1 MRKIDPVVAFIFGF
15 IAGVLFLSWIATAE
29 ANTMV
34 RVDLYQV
41 TPEGLAMLLGTREI
55 PIKPD
60 VAAAIPGIR
69 EMHCQLYVRDYNLNG
84 IPEAPAM
91 LSCLDAEG
99 GQHNIPVETEG
110 MERVHLET

>member
-1 MRKIDPVVAFIFGF
+1 MRKIDPLA
-15 IAGVLFLSWIATAE
+15 ALLFWMFASILFVSVSAH
-29 ANTMV
+29 ANQPP
-34 RVDLYQV
+34 RIKVDLYQV

>member
-34 RVDLYQV
+34 RVDMYQV
-41 TPEGLAMLLGTREI
+41 TPEGLTMYLGPMEL
-55 PIKPD
+55 PVQPD
-60 VAAAIPGIR
+60 IMAAVPGIE
-69 EMHCQLYVRDYNLNG
+69 EMHCQLYFRDYNLNG

-91 LSCLDAEG
+91 LSCLDPEG